1 MLWHIRGLLLVLVAG
16 TYGGAL
22 VASASEN
29 PSITA
34 QGFAM
39 NTTLSA
45 AAGEFERVGVRIEAP
60 ERIAKLQISQDG
72 FEAELAM
79 TPNRDLFALFG
90 LDDRPLNA
98 FDITLDFAPYMN
110 SRFTEPG
117 TYRIDIVV
125 IDRKGGRSDASVSAA
140 VIGEEDEEAE
150 QADDVAGSPRLEE
163 YAAVFRREGA
173 GEVDSDGVPGLDWVT
188 IEPINVTIRLR
199 AVAPNTTLHQLSA
212 SSWSAVTT
220 QDHLATALAQTP
232 SLNYVDLRAARGQ
245 ATDTVIGMVGNGGNT
260 FIRLTGS
267 TTSVSSAGTTV
278 TLTANVR
285 R

>member
-1 MLWHIRGLLLVLVAG
+1 MLWRIRSLLLILVVG
-16 TYGGAL
+16 TFGGAL

-45 AAGEFERVGVRIEAP
+45 AAGEFERAGVRIEAP
-60 ERIAKLQISQDG
+60 ERIAKLLISQDG
-72 FEAELAM
+72 FETELAM

-98 FDITLDFAPYMN
+98 FDITLDCAPYMN
-110 SRFTEPG
+110 SRFREPG
-117 TYRIDIVV
+117 SYRIYIVV
-125 IDRKGGRSDASVSAA
+125 IYRKGGRSEASLSAA
-140 VIGEEDEEAE
+140 VIGEDDDEAE
-150 QADDVAGSPRLEE
+150 RAEDVIRSPGLDES
-163 YAAVFRREGA
+163 AAVFRREGS
-173 GEVDSDGVPGLDWVT
+173 GGVDSDGVPGLEWIT

-199 AVAPNTTLHQLSA
+199 AVAPNATLHQLSA

-220 QDHLATALAQTP
+220 QEHLTSALAQTP
-232 SLNYVDLRAARGQ
+232 SLDYVDLRTARGQ
-245 ATDTVIGMVGNGGNT
+245 AANTIIALVDDGGNT
-260 FIRLTGS
+260 LIHLTGS

-278 TLTANVR
+278 TLTASVR

>member
-16 TYGGAL
+16 TYGGAV

-60 ERIAKLQISQDG
+60 KRIAKLQISQDG

-98 FDITLDFAPYMN
+98 FDITLDLAPYMN

-125 IDRKGGRSDASVSAA
+125 IDRKGGRSEASVSAA
-140 VIGEEDEEAE
+140 VIGEEGEEAE
-150 QADDVAGSPRLEE
+150 QADDMVRLPRLEE
-163 YAAVFRREGA
+163 YAAVFRREGS
-173 GEVDSDGVPGLDWVT
+173 GEVDSDGVQGLDWVT

-212 SSWSAVTT
+212 SSWSAITT

-232 SLNYVDLRAARGQ
+232 SLDYVDLRTARGQ
-245 ATDTVIGMVGNGGNT
+245 AANTIIALVSNGGNT

>member
-232 SLNYVDLRAARGQ
+232 SLNYVDLRTARGQ
-245 ATDTVIGMVGNGGNT
+245 ATDTVIALVGNGGNT